1 MNNAFFKKS
10 SLVAA
15 IACTLAG
22 TSQAAEF
29 TFNDGAIYGRFD
41 TLLSAGALF
50 RTEGQNSMLAAN
62 QDVLQMAAG
71 GYSTQLNKNDANN
84 NFDPGLAS
92 MVYKVTPQ
100 MVLNFGDNWG
110 AVASATAFYDAVIMG
125 GGHDGGDLI
134 TQIPPVPVPGPGG
147 IYNRY
152 ATYSDYANNG
162 TGDSFTDA
170 AKSEVGR
177 RFRVLDAYVFTDV
190 DFLDRPLNIRLGQ
203 QVINWGEALFIQNG
217 VNTANYIDLAAL
229 RLPGS
234 EIKEALLPLDSLYF
248 SWGVTDNLS
257 METFYQFEW
266 ENSQDAPAGTYYS
279 THDAFPSKGAQN
291 VVVDGRL
298 VQASAF
304 PTLGYVPIGDAFAQY
319 TESAYGSLSNPAG
332 YAYEAT
338 QVTINRTADDQA
350 SDDGQFGLA
359 FRYFS
364 NFFGGTEFGTFFTRT
379 HARLPIVGAQLNNL
393 NANLGGG
400 VGAIPQII
408 DQTTYQMVYP
418 EDIDMLGLTFS
429 TNVGPLSVSGEVA
442 YREEQPI
449 INEVGD
455 NLIAALAGAALPAAL
470 AGTVPT
476 VGDLT
481 GHCVR
486 AKVGGSCL
494 DANTPVVDGQ
504 SYYFYDYARTTTA
517 SLIGIYNLGPRLGA
531 NNMLML
537 VELGIDNTR
546 GLESRDQ
553 NGNDLFY
560 NSTGAISA
568 SESAVQTPNDVYKTY
583 MTENAWGY
591 RAVLQTEYNN
601 VFAGVAMKP
610 SMRFSHDVEGY
621 SPIGGNFLE
630 GRRAG
635 TLGVDFVY
643 LNNLEVGV
651 QATAFWGNDYSNKL
665 SDRDNASLTLKYAF

>member
-100 MVLNFGDNWG
+100 MVLNFGDSWG

-125 GGHDGGDLI
+125 GGHDGGDL
-134 TQIPPVPVPGPGG
+134 TTLAPPLSHPLNPLG
-147 IYNRY
+147 RY
-152 ATYSDYANNG
+152 ALYSDYANNG
-162 TGDSFTDA
+162 TGDRFTDA

-298 VQASAF
+298 IAANAATPSIA
-304 PTLGYVPIGDAFAQY
+304 TAFADY
-319 TESAYGSLSNPAG
+319 TEATYGSMSNPAG

-338 QVTINRTADDQA
+338 QVTINRAADDQA

-364 NFFGGTEFGTFFTRT
+364 NFFGGTEFGAFFTRT
-379 HARLPIVGAQLNNL
+379 HARLPIVGAEMNGLV
-393 NANLGGG
+393 ANQGGG
-400 VGAIPQII
+400 LAAIPEII

-429 TNVGPLSVSGEVA
+429 TNVGPLSVSGEIA

-455 NLIAALAGAALPAAL
+455 NLIVALAGAA
-470 AGTVPT
+470 VPVAQGSQLM

-481 GHCVR
+481 NHCVR

-531 NNMLML
+531 DNMLML

-553 NGNDLFY
+553 NGNALFY

-568 SESAVQTPNDVYKTY
+568 SDASVQTPNNVYKTY
-583 MTENAWGY
+583 LTENAWGY